1 MPREEED
8 ESLKPVL
15 IRVLEDLPEFA
26 GPSRDY
32 SLLKEDVVTI
42 PKAMADILVNTGK
55 ASLIDPSP

>member
-1 MPREEED
+1 MPREDED